1 MFKALIVFGAL
12 LVTGSAMASTNYSPR
27 PAVPHTATS
36 AKHATFCTTNCSG
49 YGAGRTCFTNCN

>member
-27 PAVPHTATS
+27 PAVPHAATS
-36 AKHATFCTTNCSG
+36 AKQAYCSYSCSG
-49 YGAGRTCFTNCN
+49 YVTRSCRLECY